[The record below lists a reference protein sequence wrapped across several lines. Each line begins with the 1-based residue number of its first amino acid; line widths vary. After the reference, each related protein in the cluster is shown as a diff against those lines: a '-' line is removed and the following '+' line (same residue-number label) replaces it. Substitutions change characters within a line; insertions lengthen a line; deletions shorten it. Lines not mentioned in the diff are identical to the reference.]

1 MRISLSSSLIVT
13 AAILAAVPAFGQ
25 GRGAPQVTGPAPKMQ
40 DGTFMQAFLD
50 KGRMESIL
58 KDMPVQI
65 IANDDCGL
73 IGAARQTLVQKAFK
87 TAIRAAD

>member
-1 MRISLSSSLIVT
+1 MTTGGIFIGGVI
-13 AAILAAVPAFGQ
+13 AAKIAA
-25 GRGAPQVTGPAPKMQ
+25 KMQ

-65 IANDDCGL
+65 IVNDDCGL
-73 IGAARQTLVQKAFK
+73 IGAARYTLVQKAFK
-87 TAIRAAD
+87 SSSRAAD